1 MYSKGSQIDQE
12 GFRANVAIV
21 LTNDKGQLF
30 WAKRVGMDAWQFP
43 QGGIKPNESAEKA
56 MYRELREETGLLPEH
71 IEIIGCTDDWL
82 RYHLPER
89 FIRRSRKP
97 VCVGQKQIWYLLKL
111 LVDESKVI
119 LDLSKRPEFEHWR
132 WVDFWHPIDEVVD
145 FKRQVYEQALSEL
158 SAFVSPPIR
167 ARQSTC

>member
-1 MYSKGSQIDQE
+1 MRKKRSQIDNE

-43 QGGIKPNESAEKA
+43 QGGIKSNESVEKA

-71 IEIIGCTDDWL
+71 IEIIGCTDKWL
-82 RYHLPER
+82 RYRLPER
-89 FIRRSRKP
+89 FIRRSKKP

-111 LVDESKVI
+111 IGDESKVMLNI
-119 LDLSKRPEFEHWR
+119 SKRPEFEHWR
-132 WVDFWHPIDEVVD
+132 WVDITRPVKEVVD
-145 FKRQVYEQALSEL
+145 FKRQVYKEALAQL
-158 SAFVSPPIR
+158 SPMLFATES
-167 ARQSTC
+167 S